1 MWDRARNLSAR
12 SPVSFS
18 VMGEEVGGRLRRLRA
33 ERGLTQRELAEP
45 HYTAAYVSSVET
57 GARTPSGDALR
68 HFAARLGVDVGEL
81 LGVTSPRD
89 DVRLDLDI
97 AAAAADFLAGN
108 GSAPKMRRLAR
119 RAEEIGRPRQAG
131 LAWLWLARFTEGG
144 TRSRLVAASEAALA
158 DDIPPYRELAAALR
172 ANVLISLGEPH
183 HAMHLLETALDASL
197 ARHPHPV
204 LLLTLHAYLAEGRLR
219 LGETTQAAHHAGE
232 ALRLTR
238 GGEEILAELT
248 GNQHRLAE
256 AYLAEGR
263 VPDAVAAVSVL
274 HDLLHERALRPV
286 LARCLFARALIR
298 RADDLEG
305 ALADL
310 RASRAAAADHA
321 VTLELAD
328 VCRELGR
335 LDDAAALL
343 AEATEGIPAGSPLS
357 ASLKFQ
363 QGSLALARGDLEG
376 AEAGFTHAIDV
387 AALRDARGVL
397 AASVDKAGELL
408 RDQGRSDE
416 AADLLRR
423 GLLLLGAE
431 EDVPT

>member
-1 MWDRARNLSAR
+1 
-12 SPVSFS
+12 
-18 VMGEEVGGRLRRLRA
+18 MGEEVGGRLRRLRA

-68 HFAARLGVDVGEL
+68 HFAARLGVDTGEL

-119 RAEEIGRPRQAG
+119 RAQGIGRTRQAG
-131 LAWLWLARFTEGG
+131 LAWLWLARYAAGEA
-144 TRSRLVAASEAALA
+144 RPRLVVAAETALGG
-158 DDIPPYRELAAALR
+158 DIPPYRELAVALR
-172 ANVLISLGEPH
+172 ANVLIDRGEPH
-183 HAMHLLETALDASL
+183 HAMHLLRTALDASL
-197 ARHPHPV
+197 DRHPHPV

-219 LGETTQAAHHAGE
+219 LGETTQAAQHAGK
-232 ALRLTR
+232 ALRLVR
-238 GGEEILAELT
+238 GGEELLAELT
-248 GNQHRLAE
+248 GNQRRLAE
-256 AYLAEGR
+256 AYLGEGR
-263 VPDAVAAVSVL
+263 VADAVAAVSAL

-286 LARCLFARALIR
+286 LARCLFARALVR
-298 RADDLEG
+298 RADDPEG

-310 RASRAAAADHA
+310 RASRAAVSDHA

-328 VCRELGR
+328 LSRELGR
-335 LDDAAALL
+335 IDDAAVLL
-343 AEATEGIPAGSPLS
+343 AEAAEAIPGDSPHS
-357 ASLKFQ
+357 ASLTFQ
-363 QGSLALARGDLEG
+363 QGLLALARGDLEA
-376 AEAGFTHAIDV
+376 AEAGFAHAIDV
-387 AALRDARGVL
+387 AALREARGVL

-408 RDQGRSDE
+408 RDQGRSEE

-431 EDVPT
+431 EDIPT

>member
-1 MWDRARNLSAR
+1 
-12 SPVSFS
+12 
-18 VMGEEVGGRLRRLRA
+18 MGEEVGGRLRRLRA

-57 GARTPSGDALR
+57 GARTPSGDAVR
-68 HFAARLGVDVGEL
+68 HFATRLGVDTGEL

-119 RAEEIGRPRQAG
+119 RAEKIGRDRQAG
-131 LAWLWLARFTEGG
+131 LAWLWLARFARGDTQP
-144 TRSRLVAASEAALA
+144 RLVAAAETALDA
-158 DDIPPYRELAAALR
+158 DIPAYRGLAAALR
-172 ANVLISLGEPH
+172 ANVLVGRGEPH
-183 HAMHLLETALDASL
+183 HAMHLLRTVLDASL
-197 ARHPHPV
+197 DRHPHPV
-204 LLLTLHAYLAEGRLR
+204 LLLTLHAYLADGQLR
-219 LGETTQAAHHAGE
+219 LGETVQAAHHAGE
-232 ALRLTR
+232 ALRLAR
-238 GGEEILAELT
+238 GDEEILAELAE
-248 GNQHRLAE
+248 NQRRLAE
-256 AYLAEGR
+256 AYLDEGR
-263 VPDAVAAVSVL
+263 VADAVAAASAL

-286 LARCLFARALIR
+286 LARCLFARALVR

-310 RASRAAAADHA
+310 RASRAAAPDHA

-328 VCRELGR
+328 VCREFGR
-335 LDDAAALL
+335 LDDAAGLL
-343 AEATEGIPAGSPLS
+343 SEAAEAIPADSPLS
-357 ASLKFQ
+357 ASLVFQ
-363 QGSLALARGDLEG
+363 QGSLALARGDLEA
-376 AEAGFTHAIDV
+376 AEAGFEHAIDV

-397 AASVDKAGELL
+397 AASIDKAGELL
-408 RDQGRSDE
+408 RDQGRFEE

-431 EDVPT
+431 EDVSQ

>member
-1 MWDRARNLSAR
+1 
-12 SPVSFS
+12 
-18 VMGEEVGGRLRRLRA
+18 MGEEVGGRLRRLRA

-57 GARTPSGDALR
+57 GARTPSGDAVR
-68 HFAARLGVDVGEL
+68 HFATRLGMDTGEL

-119 RAEEIGRPRQAG
+119 RAEEIGRDRQAG
-131 LAWLWLARFTEGG
+131 LAWLWLARFARGDTQP
-144 TRSRLVAASEAALA
+144 RLVAAAETALA
-158 DDIPPYRELAAALR
+158 TDIPSYRGLAAALR
-172 ANVLISLGEPH
+172 ANVLVGRGEPH
-183 HAMHLLETALDASL
+183 HAMHLLRTALDASL
-197 ARHPHPV
+197 DRHPHPV
-204 LLLTLHAYLAEGRLR
+204 LLLTLHAYLADGQLR
-219 LGETTQAAHHAGE
+219 LGETVQAAHHAGE
-232 ALRLTR
+232 ALRLAR
-238 GGEEILAELT
+238 GDEEILAELAE
-248 GNQHRLAE
+248 NQRRLAE
-256 AYLAEGR
+256 AYLDEGR
-263 VPDAVAAVSVL
+263 VADAVAAVSAL

-286 LARCLFARALIR
+286 LARCLFARALVR

-310 RASRAAAADHA
+310 RASRAAAPDHA

-328 VCRELGR
+328 VCREFGR
-335 LDDAAALL
+335 LDDAAGLL
-343 AEATEGIPAGSPLS
+343 SEAAEAIPADSAFS
-357 ASLKFQ
+357 ASLVFQ
-363 QGSLALARGDLEG
+363 QGSLALARGDLEA
-376 AEAGFTHAIDV
+376 AEAGFAHAIDV

-397 AASVDKAGELL
+397 AASIDKAGELL
-408 RDQGRSDE
+408 RDQGRFEE

-431 EDVPT
+431 EDVSQ

>member
-1 MWDRARNLSAR
+1 
-12 SPVSFS
+12 
-18 VMGEEVGGRLRRLRA
+18 MGEEVGGRLRRLRA

-68 HFAARLGVDVGEL
+68 HFAARLGVDTGEL

-97 AAAAADFLAGN
+97 AAAASDFLTGR
-108 GSAPKMRRLAR
+108 GSAPKLRRLAR
-119 RAEEIGRPRQAG
+119 RAERLGRHRQAG
-131 LAWLWLARFTEGG
+131 LAWLWLARYTEGD
-144 TRSRLVAASEAALA
+144 TRPRLVAAAEAALG
-158 DDIPPYRELAAALR
+158 DDIPAYRRLAVALR
-172 ANVLISLGEPH
+172 ANVLIGWGEPH
-183 HAMHLLETALDASL
+183 HAMHLLRTALDAS
-197 ARHPHPV
+197 REHHPHPV
-204 LLLTLHAYLAEGRLR
+204 LLLTLHAYLAEGQLR
-219 LGETTQAAHHAGE
+219 LGETTQAARHAGE
-232 ALRLTR
+232 ALRLSR
-238 GGEEILAELT
+238 GGEEFLAELAE
-248 GNQHRLAE
+248 NQRRLTE
-256 AYLAEGR
+256 TYLGEGR
-263 VPDAVAAVSVL
+263 VTDAVAAVAVL

-286 LARCLFARALIR
+286 LARCLYARALVR
-298 RADDLEG
+298 RAEDPEG

-310 RASRAAAADHA
+310 RASRTAAPDHA

-328 VCRELGR
+328 LCRELGR

-343 AEATEGIPAGSPLS
+343 TEAAEAIPADSPHS
-357 ASLKFQ
+357 ASLTFQ
-363 QGSLALARGDLEG
+363 QGSLALARGDLEA
-376 AEAGFTHAIDV
+376 AEAGFAHAIDV

-408 RDQGRSDE
+408 RDQGRSEE

-431 EDVPT
+431 EDLPGR

>member
-1 MWDRARNLSAR
+1 
-12 SPVSFS
+12 
-18 VMGEEVGGRLRRLRA
+18 MGEEIGGRLRRLRA

-57 GARTPSGDALR
+57 GARTPSGDAVR
-68 HFAARLGVDVGEL
+68 HFAARLGVDTGEL

-97 AAAAADFLAGN
+97 AAAAADFLAGQ
-108 GSAPKMRRLAR
+108 GSAPKMRQLAR
-119 RAEEIGRPRQAG
+119 RAEKIGRDRQAG
-131 LAWLWLARFTEGG
+131 LAWLWLARFTEGDA
-144 TRSRLVAASEAALA
+144 RPRLVAAAEAALG

-172 ANVLISLGEPH
+172 ANVLLGRGEPH
-183 HAMHLLETALDASL
+183 HAMHLLRTALDASL
-197 ARHPHPV
+197 DGYPHPL
-204 LLLTLHAYLAEGRLR
+204 LLLTLRAYLAEGHLR
-219 LGETTQAAHHAGE
+219 LGETAQAAQHASE
-232 ALRLTR
+232 ALRLAR

-248 GNQHRLAE
+248 GHQRRLTE
-256 AYLAEGR
+256 AYLGEGR
-263 VPDAVAAVSVL
+263 VADAVAAVSVL

-286 LARCLFARALIR
+286 LARCLFARALDR
-298 RADDLEG
+298 RAEDLEG
-305 ALADL
+305 ALTDL
-310 RASRAAAADHA
+310 RASRAAAPDHA

-343 AEATEGIPAGSPLS
+343 SEAAEAIPADSPLS
-357 ASLKFQ
+357 ASLTFQ
-363 QGSLALARGDLEG
+363 QGSLALARGDLEA
-376 AEAGFTHAIDV
+376 AEAGFAHAIEV
-387 AALRDARGVL
+387 AALRDVRGVL

-408 RDQGRSDE
+408 LDQGRIEE

-431 EDVPT
+431 EDIAK

>member
-1 MWDRARNLSAR
+1 
-12 SPVSFS
+12 
-18 VMGEEVGGRLRRLRA
+18 MGEEVGGRLRRLRA

-57 GARTPSGDALR
+57 GARTPSGDAVR
-68 HFAARLGVDVGEL
+68 HFATRLGMDTGEL

-119 RAEEIGRPRQAG
+119 RAEEIGRDRQAG
-131 LAWLWLARFTEGG
+131 LAWLWLARFARGDTQP
-144 TRSRLVAASEAALA
+144 RLVAAAETALA
-158 DDIPPYRELAAALR
+158 ADIPSYRGLAAALR
-172 ANVLISLGEPH
+172 ANVLVGRGEPH
-183 HAMHLLETALDASL
+183 HAMHLLRTALDASL
-197 ARHPHPV
+197 DRHPHPV
-204 LLLTLHAYLAEGRLR
+204 LLLTLHAYLADGQLR
-219 LGETTQAAHHAGE
+219 LGETVQAAHHAGE
-232 ALRLTR
+232 ALRLAR
-238 GGEEILAELT
+238 GDEEFLAELAE
-248 GNQHRLAE
+248 NQRRLAE
-256 AYLAEGR
+256 AYLDEGR
-263 VPDAVAAVSVL
+263 VADAVAAVSAL

-286 LARCLFARALIR
+286 LARCLFARALVR

-310 RASRAAAADHA
+310 RASRAAAPDHA

-328 VCRELGR
+328 VCREFGR
-335 LDDAAALL
+335 LDDAAGLL
-343 AEATEGIPAGSPLS
+343 SEAAEAIPADSPLS
-357 ASLKFQ
+357 ASLVFQ
-363 QGSLALARGDLEG
+363 QGSLALARGDLEA
-376 AEAGFTHAIDV
+376 AEAGFAHAIDV

-397 AASVDKAGELL
+397 AASIDKAGELL
-408 RDQGRSDE
+408 RDQGRFEE

-431 EDVPT
+431 EDVSQ

>member
-1 MWDRARNLSAR
+1 
-12 SPVSFS
+12 
-18 VMGEEVGGRLRRLRA
+18 MGDEVGGRVRRLRA

-68 HFAARLGVDVGEL
+68 HFAARLGVDTGEL

-97 AAAAADFLAGN
+97 AAAALDFLAGN
-108 GSAPKMRRLAR
+108 GSAPKMRKLAR
-119 RAEEIGRPRQAG
+119 RAERIGRTRQAG
-131 LAWLWLARFTEGG
+131 LAWLWLARYTDGD
-144 TRSRLVAASEAALA
+144 TRPRLVAAAEAALGG
-158 DDIPPYRELAAALR
+158 DIAPYRELAVALR
-172 ANVLISLGEPH
+172 ASVLIGWGEPH
-183 HAMHLLETALDASL
+183 HAMHLLRTALDACLGS
-197 ARHPHPV
+197 HPHPV
-204 LLLTLHAYLAEGRLR
+204 LLLTLHAFLAEGHLR
-219 LGETTQAAHHAGE
+219 LGETTQAAHHASA

-238 GGEEILAELT
+238 GDVLAELIE
-248 GNQHRLAE
+248 NQRRLTE
-256 AYLAEGR
+256 AYLAEGQ
-263 VPDAVAAVSVL
+263 VTDAVAAVAVL

-286 LARCLFARALIR
+286 LARCLYARALVR
-298 RADDLEG
+298 RADDPEG

-310 RASRAAAADHA
+310 RASRTAVPDHA

-335 LDDAAALL
+335 LDDADALL
-343 AEATEGIPAGSPLS
+343 AEAAEAIPADSPHT
-357 ASLKFQ
+357 ASLTFQ
-363 QGSLALARGDLEG
+363 QGSLALARGDLDA
-376 AEAGFTHAIDV
+376 AEAGFAHAIDV
-387 AALRDARGVL
+387 AVLRDSRGVL

-408 RDQGRSDE
+408 RDQGRVEE

-431 EDVPT
+431 EDLRK

>member
-1 MWDRARNLSAR
+1 
-12 SPVSFS
+12 
-18 VMGEEVGGRLRRLRA
+18 MGEEVGGRLRRLRA

-68 HFAARLGVDVGEL
+68 HFAARLGVDTGEL

-97 AAAAADFLAGN
+97 AAAASDFLAGN
-108 GSAPKMRRLAR
+108 GSAAKMRRLAR
-119 RAEEIGRPRQAG
+119 RAEGIGRTRQAG

-144 TRSRLVAASEAALA
+144 TRSRLVAAAEAALS
-158 DDIPPYRELAAALR
+158 DDIPPYRELAVALR
-172 ANVLISLGEPH
+172 ANLLTGLGEPH
-183 HAMHLLETALDASL
+183 HAMHLLRTALDTSL
-197 ARHPHPV
+197 ADHPHPV
-204 LLLTLHAYLAEGRLR
+204 LLLALHAYLAEGRLR

-232 ALRLTR
+232 ALRLAR
-238 GGEEILAELT
+238 GGEELLTELAE
-248 GNQHRLAE
+248 NQRRLAE

-263 VPDAVAAVSVL
+263 VTDAVAAVSVL

-286 LARCLFARALIR
+286 LARCLFARALVR
-298 RADDLEG
+298 RAEDLEG

-310 RASRAAAADHA
+310 RASRTAASDHA

-343 AEATEGIPAGSPLS
+343 AEAAEGIPTESPLS
-357 ASLKFQ
+357 ASLTFQ
-363 QGSLALARGDLEG
+363 QGSLALARGDLEA
-376 AEAGFTHAIDV
+376 AEAGFAHAIDV

-408 RDQGRSDE
+408 RDQGRSEE

-431 EDVPT
+431 EDVPK

>member
-1 MWDRARNLSAR
+1 
-12 SPVSFS
+12 
-18 VMGEEVGGRLRRLRA
+18 MGEEVGGRLRRLRA

-68 HFAARLGVDVGEL
+68 HFAARLGVDTGEL

-119 RAEEIGRPRQAG
+119 RAQGIGRPRQAG
-131 LAWLWLARFTEGG
+131 LAWLWLARYAEGEA
-144 TRSRLVAASEAALA
+144 RPRLVVAAETALG
-158 DDIPPYRELAAALR
+158 DDIPPYRELAVALR
-172 ANVLISLGEPH
+172 ANVLIDHGEPH
-183 HAMHLLETALDASL
+183 HAMHLLRTALDASL
-197 ARHPHPV
+197 DRHPHPV

-219 LGETTQAAHHAGE
+219 LGETTQAAYHAGE
-232 ALRLTR
+232 ALRLVR
-238 GGEEILAELT
+238 GGEELLAELT
-248 GNQHRLAE
+248 ENQRRLAE
-256 AYLAEGR
+256 AYLGEGR
-263 VPDAVAAVSVL
+263 VADAAATVSAL

-286 LARCLFARALIR
+286 LAQCLFARALVR
-298 RADDLEG
+298 RADDPEG

-310 RASRAAAADHA
+310 RASRAAVSDHA

-328 VCRELGR
+328 LCRELGR
-335 LDDAAALL
+335 LDDAAVLL
-343 AEATEGIPAGSPLS
+343 AEAAEAIPEDSPHS
-357 ASLKFQ
+357 ASLTFQ
-363 QGSLALARGDLEG
+363 QGLLALARGDLEA
-376 AEAGFTHAIDV
+376 AEAGFAHAIDV
-387 AALRDARGVL
+387 AALREARGVL

-408 RDQGRSDE
+408 RDQGRSEE

-431 EDVPT
+431 EDIPK

>member
-1 MWDRARNLSAR
+1 MD
-12 SPVSFS
+12 
-18 VMGEEVGGRLRRLRA
+18 EEVGGRLRRLRA

-68 HFAARLGVDVGEL
+68 HFAARLGVDTGEV

-97 AAAAADFLAGN
+97 AAAASDFLAGT

-119 RAEEIGRPRQAG
+119 RAEKIGRARQAG
-131 LAWLWLARFTEGG
+131 LAWLWLARFTEGDFQP
-144 TRSRLVAASEAALA
+144 RLVAAAEVALG
-158 DDIPPYRELAAALR
+158 DDIPPYRALAAALR
-172 ANVLISLGEPH
+172 ANVLIRRGEPH
-183 HAMHLLETALDASL
+183 HAMHLLRTALDASL
-197 ARHPHPV
+197 DGYPHPL
-204 LLLTLHAYLAEGRLR
+204 LLLTLRAYLAEGHLR
-219 LGETTQAAHHAGE
+219 LGETAQAAQHASE
-232 ALRLTR
+232 ALRLAR

-248 GNQHRLAE
+248 DHQRRLTE
-256 AYLAEGR
+256 AYLGEGR
-263 VPDAVAAVSVL
+263 VADAVAAVSVL

-286 LARCLFARALIR
+286 LARCLFARALVR
-298 RADDLEG
+298 RAEDLEG

-310 RASRAAAADHA
+310 RASRAAAPDHA

-335 LDDAAALL
+335 LDDVATLL
-343 AEATEGIPAGSPLS
+343 SEATDAIPAGSPLS
-357 ASLKFQ
+357 ASLTFQ
-363 QGSLALARGDLEG
+363 QGSLALARGDFEA
-376 AEAGFTHAIDV
+376 AEAGFAHAIDV
-387 AALRDARGVL
+387 AALRDTRGVL
-397 AASVDKAGELL
+397 AASIDKAGELL
-408 RDQGRSDE
+408 LLQGRIEE

-431 EDVPT
+431 EDIVK

>member
-1 MWDRARNLSAR
+1 
-12 SPVSFS
+12 
-18 VMGEEVGGRLRRLRA
+18 MGEEVGGRLRRLRA

-57 GARTPSGDALR
+57 GARTPSGDAVR
-68 HFAARLGVDVGEL
+68 HFAARLGVDTGEL

-97 AAAAADFLAGN
+97 AAAAEDFLAGK

-119 RAEEIGRPRQAG
+119 RAEKIGRHRQAG
-131 LAWLWLARFTEGG
+131 LAWLWLARFTEGDAR
-144 TRSRLVAASEAALA
+144 TRSVAAAEAAL
-158 DDIPPYRELAAALR
+158 DGDIPPYRELAAALR
-172 ANVLISLGEPH
+172 ANALIDRGEPH
-183 HAMHLLETALDASL
+183 HAMHLLRTALDASL
-197 ARHPHPV
+197 GRHPHPV
-204 LLLTLHAYLAEGRLR
+204 LLLTLHAYLADGQLR
-219 LGETTQAAHHAGE
+219 LGENVLAAQHAGA
-232 ALRLTR
+232 ALRLAR
-238 GGEEILAELT
+238 GEEILTELAENQRRLT
-248 GNQHRLAE
+248 ESYLGEGRLA
-256 AYLAEGR
+256 
-263 VPDAVAAVSVL
+263 DAVAAVSAL

-286 LARCLFARALIR
+286 LARCLFARALHR

-310 RASRAAAADHA
+310 RASRAAAPDHT

-343 AEATEGIPAGSPLS
+343 SEATEAIPEDSPLS
-357 ASLKFQ
+357 ASLTYQ
-363 QGSLALARGDLEG
+363 QGSLALARGDLET
-376 AEAGFTHAIDV
+376 AEAGFAHAIDV
-387 AALRDARGVL
+387 AALHDTRGVL
-397 AASVDKAGELL
+397 AASIDKAGELL
-408 RDQGRSDE
+408 RDQGRFEE

-431 EDVPT
+431 EDVSQ

>member
-57 GARTPSGDALR
+57 GARTPSGDAVR
-68 HFAARLGVDVGEL
+68 HFAARLGVDTGEL

-97 AAAAADFLAGN
+97 AAAAADFLAGH
-108 GSAPKMRRLAR
+108 GSAAKMRRLAR
-119 RAEEIGRPRQAG
+119 LAEKSGRDRQAG
-131 LAWLWLARFTEGG
+131 LAWLWLARFARDDTLP
-144 TRSRLVAASEAALA
+144 RLVAAAETSLAA
-158 DDIPPYRELAAALR
+158 DIPSYRGLAAALR
-172 ANVLISLGEPH
+172 ANVLVGRGEPH
-183 HAMHLLETALDASL
+183 HAMHLLRTALDASL
-197 ARHPHPV
+197 ERHPHPV
-204 LLLTLHAYLAEGRLR
+204 LLLTLHAYLADGQLR
-219 LGETTQAAHHAGE
+219 LGETAQAARHAGE
-232 ALRLTR
+232 ALRLAR
-238 GGEEILAELT
+238 GDEGILTELAE
-248 GNQHRLAE
+248 NQRRLAE

-263 VPDAVAAVSVL
+263 VADAVAAVSAL

-286 LARCLFARALIR
+286 LARCLFARALVR
-298 RADDLEG
+298 RANDLEG

-310 RASRAAAADHA
+310 RASRAAAPDQA

-328 VCRELGR
+328 VCREFGR
-335 LDDAAALL
+335 LDDAAGLL
-343 AEATEGIPAGSPLS
+343 SEAAEAIPADSPLS
-357 ASLKFQ
+357 ASLVFQ
-363 QGSLALARGDLEG
+363 QGMLALARGDLEA
-376 AEAGFTHAIDV
+376 AEAGFAHAIDV

-397 AASVDKAGELL
+397 AASIDKAGELL
-408 RDQGRSDE
+408 RDQGRFGE

-431 EDVPT
+431 EDVSP

>member
-1 MWDRARNLSAR
+1 MDD
-12 SPVSFS
+12 
-18 VMGEEVGGRLRRLRA
+18 EVGGRLRRLRA

-68 HFAARLGVDVGEL
+68 HFAARLGVDTGEL

-97 AAAAADFLAGN
+97 ASAASDFLAGN

-119 RAEEIGRPRQAG
+119 RAEKIGRARQAG
-131 LAWLWLARFTEGG
+131 LAWLWLARFTEGDAQP
-144 TRSRLVAASEAALA
+144 RWVAAAEAALG

-172 ANVLISLGEPH
+172 ANVLIGRGEPH
-183 HAMHLLETALDASL
+183 HAMHLLRTALDASL
-197 ARHPHPV
+197 DGYPHPL
-204 LLLTLHAYLAEGRLR
+204 LLLTLRAYLAEGHSR
-219 LGETTQAAHHAGE
+219 LGETAQAAQHASE
-232 ALRLTR
+232 ALRLAR

-248 GNQHRLAE
+248 DHQRRLTE

-263 VPDAVAAVSVL
+263 VADAVAAVSVL

-286 LARCLFARALIR
+286 LARCLFARALVR

-310 RASRAAAADHA
+310 RASRAAAPDHA

-343 AEATEGIPAGSPLS
+343 SEATEAIPADSPLS
-357 ASLKFQ
+357 ASLTFQ
-363 QGSLALARGDLEG
+363 QGSLALARGDLEA
-376 AEAGFTHAIDV
+376 AEAGFARAIDV

-397 AASVDKAGELL
+397 AASIDKAGELL
-408 RDQGRSDE
+408 LDQGRTEE

-431 EDVPT
+431 EDIAK

>member
-1 MWDRARNLSAR
+1 
-12 SPVSFS
+12 
-18 VMGEEVGGRLRRLRA
+18 MGEEVGGRLRRLRA

-57 GARTPSGDALR
+57 GARTPSGDAVR
-68 HFAARLGVDVGEL
+68 HFATRLGMDTGEL

-119 RAEEIGRPRQAG
+119 RAEEIGRDRQAG
-131 LAWLWLARFTEGG
+131 LAWLWLARFARGDTQP
-144 TRSRLVAASEAALA
+144 RLVAAAETALA
-158 DDIPPYRELAAALR
+158 TDIPSYRGLAAALR
-172 ANVLISLGEPH
+172 ANVLVGRGEPH
-183 HAMHLLETALDASL
+183 HAMHLLRTALDASL
-197 ARHPHPV
+197 DRHPHPV
-204 LLLTLHAYLAEGRLR
+204 LLLTLHAYLADGQLR
-219 LGETTQAAHHAGE
+219 LGETVQAAHHAGE
-232 ALRLTR
+232 ALRLAR
-238 GGEEILAELT
+238 GDEEILAELAE
-248 GNQHRLAE
+248 NQRRLAE
-256 AYLAEGR
+256 AYLDEGR
-263 VPDAVAAVSVL
+263 VADAVAAVSAL

-286 LARCLFARALIR
+286 LARCLFARALVR

-310 RASRAAAADHA
+310 RASRAAAPDHA

-328 VCRELGR
+328 VCREFGR
-335 LDDAAALL
+335 LDDAAGLL
-343 AEATEGIPAGSPLS
+343 SEAAEAIPADSAFY
-357 ASLKFQ
+357 ASLVFQ
-363 QGSLALARGDLEG
+363 QGSLALARGDLEA
-376 AEAGFTHAIDV
+376 AEAGFAHAIDV

-397 AASVDKAGELL
+397 AASIDKAGELL
-408 RDQGRSDE
+408 RDQGRFEE

-431 EDVPT
+431 EDVSQ

>member
-1 MWDRARNLSAR
+1 
-12 SPVSFS
+12 
-18 VMGEEVGGRLRRLRA
+18 MGEEVGGRLRRLRA

-68 HFAARLGVDVGEL
+68 HFAARLGVDTGEL

-89 DVRLDLDI
+89 DVRLELDI
-97 AAAAADFLAGN
+97 AAVAADLLAGH
-108 GSAPKMRRLAR
+108 GSTPKMRRLAR
-119 RAEEIGRPRQAG
+119 RAEGIGRARQAG

-144 TRSRLVAASEAALA
+144 TLPKPVAAAEAALA

-172 ANVLISLGEPH
+172 ANVLITLGEPH
-183 HAMHLLETALDASL
+183 HAMHLLRTALDASL
-197 ARHPHPV
+197 EGHPHPV
-204 LLLTLHAYLAEGRLR
+204 LLMTLHAYLAEGRLR
-219 LGETTQAAHHAGE
+219 LGEITQAAHHAGE
-232 ALRLTR
+232 ALRLAR
-238 GGEEILAELT
+238 GGAEILAELAE
-248 GNQHRLAE
+248 NQRRLTE

-263 VPDAVAAVSVL
+263 VTDAVAAVSVL

-286 LARCLFARALIR
+286 LARCLFARALVR
-298 RADDLEG
+298 RAEDLEG

-310 RASRAAAADHA
+310 RASRAAAPDHA

-335 LDDAAALL
+335 LDDATALL
-343 AEATEGIPAGSPLS
+343 SEAAEGISVDSPLS

-363 QGSLALARGDLEG
+363 QGSLALARGDLES
-376 AEAGFTHAIDV
+376 AEAGFTSAIDV

-408 RDQGRSDE
+408 SDQGRTEE

-431 EDVPT
+431 EDVPK

>member
-1 MWDRARNLSAR
+1 MDD
-12 SPVSFS
+12 
-18 VMGEEVGGRLRRLRA
+18 EVGGRLRRLRA

-68 HFAARLGVDVGEL
+68 HFAARLGVDTGEL

-97 AAAAADFLAGN
+97 ASAASDFLAGK

-119 RAEEIGRPRQAG
+119 RAEKIGRARQAG
-131 LAWLWLARFTEGG
+131 LAWLWLARFTEGD
-144 TRSRLVAASEAALA
+144 TRPRLVAAAEAALG

-172 ANVLISLGEPH
+172 ANVLIGRGEPH
-183 HAMHLLETALDASL
+183 HAMHLLRTALDASL
-197 ARHPHPV
+197 AGYPHPL
-204 LLLTLHAYLAEGRLR
+204 LLLTLRAYLAEGHLR
-219 LGETTQAAHHAGE
+219 LGETAQAAQHASE
-232 ALRLTR
+232 ALRLAR

-248 GNQHRLAE
+248 DHQRRLTE
-256 AYLAEGR
+256 AYLDEGR
-263 VPDAVAAVSVL
+263 VADAVAAVSVL

-286 LARCLFARALIR
+286 LARCLFARALVR

-310 RASRAAAADHA
+310 RASRAAAPDHA

-343 AEATEGIPAGSPLS
+343 SEATEAIPADSPLS
-357 ASLKFQ
+357 ASLTFQ
-363 QGSLALARGDLEG
+363 QGSLALARGDLEA
-376 AEAGFTHAIDV
+376 AEAGFAHAIDV
-387 AALRDARGVL
+387 AAVRDARGVL
-397 AASVDKAGELL
+397 AASIDKAGELL
-408 RDQGRSDE
+408 LDQGRTEE

-431 EDVPT
+431 EDIAK

>member
-1 MWDRARNLSAR
+1 
-12 SPVSFS
+12 
-18 VMGEEVGGRLRRLRA
+18 MGEEVGGRLRRLRA

-68 HFAARLGVDVGEL
+68 HFAARLGVDTGEL

-108 GSAPKMRRLAR
+108 DSAPKMRRLAR
-119 RAEEIGRPRQAG
+119 RAQGIGRSRQAG
-131 LAWLWLARFTEGG
+131 LAWLWLARYAEGEA
-144 TRSRLVAASEAALA
+144 RPRLVVAAETALG
-158 DDIPPYRELAAALR
+158 DDIPPYRELAVALR
-172 ANVLISLGEPH
+172 ANVLIDRGEPH
-183 HAMHLLETALDASL
+183 HAMHLLRTALDASL
-197 ARHPHPV
+197 DRHPHPV

-219 LGETTQAAHHAGE
+219 LGETIQAAHHAGE
-232 ALRLTR
+232 ALRLVR
-238 GGEEILAELT
+238 GGEELLAELT
-248 GNQHRLAE
+248 ENQRRLAE
-256 AYLAEGR
+256 AYLGEGR
-263 VPDAVAAVSVL
+263 VADAVATVSAL

-286 LARCLFARALIR
+286 LARCLFARALVR
-298 RADDLEG
+298 RADDPEG

-310 RASRAAAADHA
+310 RASRAAVSDHA

-328 VCRELGR
+328 LCRELGR
-335 LDDAAALL
+335 LDDAAVLL
-343 AEATEGIPAGSPLS
+343 AEAAEAILEDSPHS
-357 ASLKFQ
+357 ASLTFQ
-363 QGSLALARGDLEG
+363 QGLLALARGDLEA
-376 AEAGFTHAIDV
+376 AEAGFAHAIDV
-387 AALRDARGVL
+387 AALREARGVL

-408 RDQGRSDE
+408 RDQGRSEE

-431 EDVPT
+431 EDIPT

>member
-1 MWDRARNLSAR
+1 
-12 SPVSFS
+12 
-18 VMGEEVGGRLRRLRA
+18 MGEDVGGRLRRLRA

-68 HFAARLGVDVGEL
+68 HFAARLRVDTGEL

-97 AAAAADFLAGN
+97 AAVALDLLAGN
-108 GSAPKMRRLAR
+108 DSAPKMRRLAR
-119 RAEEIGRPRQAG
+119 RAERIGRNRQAG
-131 LAWLWLARFTEGG
+131 LAWLWLARQTAGD
-144 TRSRLVAASEAALA
+144 TRPRLVAAAEAVLS
-158 DDIPPYRELAAALR
+158 DDIPAYRELAVALR
-172 ANVLISLGEPH
+172 ASVLIGWGEPH
-183 HAMHLLETALDASL
+183 HAMHLLRTALDASI

-204 LLLTLHAYLAEGRLR
+204 LLLTLHAFLAEGHLH
-219 LGETTQAAHHAGE
+219 LGETTHAAHHAGE
-232 ALRLTR
+232 ALRLAR
-238 GGEEILAELT
+238 GGVLAELIE
-248 GNQHRLAE
+248 NQRRLTE

-263 VPDAVAAVSVL
+263 VGDAVAAVAVL

-286 LARCLFARALIR
+286 LARCLFARALAR

-310 RASRAAAADHA
+310 RASRAAVPDHA

-335 LDDAAALL
+335 LDDTAALL
-343 AEATEGIPAGSPLS
+343 AEAAEAIPADSPYS
-357 ASLKFQ
+357 ASLTFQ
-363 QGSLALARGDLEG
+363 QGSLALARGDLDA
-376 AEAGFTHAIDV
+376 AEAGFAHAIDV
-387 AALRDARGVL
+387 AALRDARAVL

-408 RDQGRSDE
+408 HDQGRSEE

-431 EDVPT
+431 EDLPK

>member
-1 MWDRARNLSAR
+1 
-12 SPVSFS
+12 
-18 VMGEEVGGRLRRLRA
+18 MGEEVGGRLRRLRA

-57 GARTPSGDALR
+57 GARTPSGDAVR
-68 HFAARLGVDVGEL
+68 HFAGRLGVDTGEL

-108 GSAPKMRRLAR
+108 GSAAKMRRLAR
-119 RAEEIGRPRQAG
+119 LAEKSGRDRQAG
-131 LAWLWLARFTEGG
+131 LAWLWLARFARDDTLP
-144 TRSRLVAASEAALA
+144 RLVAAAETALA
-158 DDIPPYRELAAALR
+158 ADIPSYRGLAAALR
-172 ANVLISLGEPH
+172 ANVLVGRGEPH
-183 HAMHLLETALDASL
+183 HAMHLLRTALDASL
-197 ARHPHPV
+197 ERHPHPV
-204 LLLTLHAYLAEGRLR
+204 LLLTLHAYLADGQLR
-219 LGETTQAAHHAGE
+219 LGETVQAARHAGE
-232 ALRLTR
+232 ALRLAR
-238 GGEEILAELT
+238 GDEEILTELAE
-248 GNQHRLAE
+248 NQRRLAE

-263 VPDAVAAVSVL
+263 VADAVAAVSAL

-286 LARCLFARALIR
+286 LARCLFARALVR

-310 RASRAAAADHA
+310 RASRAAAPDQA

-328 VCRELGR
+328 VCREFGR
-335 LDDAAALL
+335 LDDAADLL
-343 AEATEGIPAGSPLS
+343 SEAAEAIPADSPLS
-357 ASLKFQ
+357 ASLVFQ
-363 QGSLALARGDLEG
+363 QGSLALARGDLEA
-376 AEAGFTHAIDV
+376 AEAGFAHAIDV

-397 AASVDKAGELL
+397 AASIDKAGELL
-408 RDQGRSDE
+408 RDQGRFEE

-431 EDVPT
+431 EDVSQ